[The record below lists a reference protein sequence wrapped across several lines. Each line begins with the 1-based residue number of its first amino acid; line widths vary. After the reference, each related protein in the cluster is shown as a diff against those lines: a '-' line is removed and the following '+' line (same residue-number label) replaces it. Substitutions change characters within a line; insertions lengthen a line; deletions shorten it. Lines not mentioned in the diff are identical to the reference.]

1 MAITFDDH
9 NPLLSEHQPSGQRF
23 AEVAIIVVA
32 VFAFFGDPPPHVNE
46 AHYLGRLKHFWNPQW
61 CAGDLFFQSND
72 AQLVFVWLFGW
83 VTRFLSLSAAAWVGR
98 ILAWSFVAWAWQ
110 RLSWRLVPVRLA
122 AVLSAAIFVTLNNH
136 CQLAGEWVVGGVEA
150 KSFAYGFV
158 LLALRDVIDRRWN
171 RAWLLLGVAV
181 AFHPIVGGWSTV
193 LCSGLWLLS
202 DRRSVSVLSMWPGLV
217 GGGLLALVGVVP
229 ALLLTWNEPPDSVA
243 EASRIYVFERLP
255 HHLAILSLPTI
266 EVVRR
271 LTLHGLLLFSM
282 GVLGHSLRKSDSMR
296 RIVQF
301 AWGAALIAATGFV
314 IELGL
319 WNQPLVAARLL
330 RYYWFRMTDFGAPM
344 AVAFLLTTMLVIA
357 MKQRRAW
364 AAWALAATLIVVGCD
379 LGHAVVV
386 RIQNPVPPA
395 DVKIVDY
402 DAWVEACEWV
412 NKNTPVDAK
421 FLTPRLNHTFKWLA
435 GRPEVVNR
443 KDIPQDAR
451 SIVEWQRRIK
461 DIYYLEIGG
470 IEQPLD
476 SIGLLG
482 TEQVR
487 ELAQRYGAQYVLMD
501 RGQLLQLPQV
511 FKNEEYVVYR
521 IENGR
526 TDGR

>member
-1 MAITFDDH
+1 MANTFDG
-9 NPLLSEHQPSGQRF
+9 NIPLHHEHQPLAQRF
-23 AEVAIIVVA
+23 AEVALIVV
-32 VFAFFGDPPPHVNE
+32 VFFAFFGDPPPHVNE

-83 VTRFLSLSAAAWVGR
+83 VTRFLSLSATAWVGR
-98 ILAWSFVAWAWQ
+98 IVAWAFVAWAWQ

-122 AVLSAAIFVTLNNH
+122 SVLSAAVFVTLNNH

-171 RAWLLLGVAV
+171 RAWLLLGAAA

-193 LCSGLWLLS
+193 LCCGLWLLN
-202 DRRSVSVLSMWPGLV
+202 DRRSVSLLSMSPGFV

-229 ALLLTWNEPPDSVA
+229 AVMLTWNEPPDSVA

-255 HHLAILSLPTI
+255 HHLAILSLPRM
-266 EVVRR
+266 EVAQR
-271 LTLHGLLLFSM
+271 LTLHGLLLFAM
-282 GVLGHSLRKSDSMR
+282 GVLGHFMRKSDSMR

-301 AWGAALIAATGFV
+301 AWGAALIAAVGVV
-314 IELGL
+314 IELVF

-344 AVAFLLTTMLVIA
+344 AVAFLLTALLVIG

-364 AAWALAATLIVVGCD
+364 AAWALAATLIVVGSD
-379 LGHAVVV
+379 LVRAVVV

-402 DAWVEACEWV
+402 DAWGEACEWV
-412 NKNTPVDAK
+412 SKNTPADAM

-461 DIYYLEIGG
+461 DIYYLEVGG

-521 IENGR
+521 IKVDL